1 MVALVQWINEI
12 YYDNSS
18 GDVEVLVEVVVAP
31 NMSSIDLSTVLISL
45 YNGGNMMTYG
55 THSLNTCSAGDLTN
69 GFQVYTKSIPGIQN
83 DTEETTLSLDSGS
96 KLVEL
101 LFYEGTFTD
110 SGGPADGIMRTD
122 IVVS

>member
-83 DTEETTLSLDSGS
+83 DTEETTLSLAQVRSS
-96 KLVEL
+96 SNSYSMKERLPTQAVL
-101 LFYEGTFTD
+101 PTA
-110 SGGPADGIMRTD
+110 S
-122 IVVS
+122 